1 MNNTPTSAVTLATL
15 LSEQR
20 IIPNIVALE
29 RWQAIEEIVQFLIQG
44 GYLQA
49 KDKENVL
56 AALAQR
62 EETMSTGI
70 GFGVAIPHAPSD
82 AVDKIIVAFGRS
94 KQGIEFESLDD
105 KPVHFI
111 VLFLVPSNQFQMH
124 LKTLS
129 AIAKF
134 LNNRVTREE
143 LMIAPDAASIM
154 KIFESRQF

>member
-1 MNNTPTSAVTLATL
+1 MNSTPSSSVTLATL
-15 LSEQR
+15 LSEKQ
-20 IIPNIVALE
+20 IIPNMVAVD

-44 GYLQA
+44 GFLQA
-49 KDKENVL
+49 HNKEDIL

-70 GFGVAIPHAPSD
+70 GFGVAIPHAASD
-82 AVDKIIVAFGRS
+82 SVHNIIVAFARS
-94 KQGIEFESLDD
+94 KEGIEFESLDE

-111 VLFLVPSNQFQMH
+111 VLFLVPNNQFQTH

-134 LNNRVTREE
+134 LNDRVTREE
-143 LMIAPDAASIM
+143 LMTAQDAMSIM
-154 KIFESRQF
+154 KIFANKQS